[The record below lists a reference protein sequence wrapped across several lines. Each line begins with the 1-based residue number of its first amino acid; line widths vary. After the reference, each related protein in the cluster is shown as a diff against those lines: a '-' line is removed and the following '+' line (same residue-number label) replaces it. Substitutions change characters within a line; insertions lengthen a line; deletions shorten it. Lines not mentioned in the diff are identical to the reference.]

1 MTARWT
7 DPMGAIFEPG
17 MTVPA
22 LLRRRAAEMP
32 MALAFSAQSWRGGR
46 DRLTY
51 RQLALRMD
59 GVAAGLG
66 DLGLGRSDR
75 IAIFLDN
82 DAGREAVLTALG
94 AMALGAVVV
103 PLNTRASDRELT
115 HALALV
121 GPALIVTR
129 ADHRARL
136 AGLVPSVRIMVL
148 DADPDTRAD
157 PDTGDVW
164 PDPDQLPPRDGPGLP
179 DPDDLASLLFTSGT
193 TGASKAV
200 MHNHRTM
207 LAAGRAVGASVGLEP
222 GDLYQGAF
230 PFFTSS
236 CLNIGCMSAWVAGA
250 GFAMEGPMDNAD
262 RLRMLVIEG
271 TTVYHGVPAVLQF
284 LADQA
289 ATDQC
294 CPKALRRF
302 GYGGAAMPMTL
313 IEQLAACFPGA
324 DQVHIWGMTETGPAG
339 TVLTPDRL
347 PEKAGAIGVAMPDCQ
362 IRLVDA
368 NGMDVPDGATGEM
381 LFAGPSAGL
390 GYFRNPEE
398 TAKTFADGWVRTG
411 DIAVRDSDG
420 ILHFHDRKKD
430 VINRGGMKISS
441 LTVEQVILRFDAV
454 AEAAV
459 APVPHPKLGEDVAAF
474 IVQKAG
480 ADIDLEALTAFCAAH
495 LADYEVP
502 RRIVKLNALPRNPM
516 GKVQK
521 HLLSTATHR
530 V

>member
-1 MTARWT
+1 MRPAPASAT
-7 DPMGAIFEPG
+7 
-17 MTVPA
+17 TVPA
-22 LLRRRAAEMP
+22 LLRRRAEEMP
-32 MALAFSAQSWRGGR
+32 TALAFSAPSWRGGR

-59 GVAAGLG
+59 TVAAGLNG
-66 DLGLGRSDR
+66 LYLGRGER
-75 IAIFLDN
+75 VAVFLDN

-94 AMALGAVVV
+94 AMALGAVVA

-121 GPALIVTR
+121 EPALIVTR

-136 AGLVPSVRIMVL
+136 AGLAPCGCLVLL
-148 DADPDTRAD
+148 DADAGSPDAWPE
-157 PDTGDVW
+157 PDRV
-164 PDPDQLPPRDGPGLP
+164 PPPGVGSALP
-179 DPDDLASLLFTSGT
+179 DPDDLACLLFTSGT

-200 MHNHRTM
+200 MHSHRTM
-207 LAAGRAVGASVGLEP
+207 LAAGRAVSASVGLEP

-250 GFAMEGPMDNAD
+250 GFVMEGPLGNAD
-262 RLRMLVIEG
+262 RLRLIATEG

-289 ATDQC
+289 ATDPC
-294 CPKALRRF
+294 RPSALRRF
-302 GYGGAAMPMTL
+302 GYGGAAMPAPL
-313 IEQLAACFPGA
+313 IEQIAERFPET

-339 TVLTPDRL
+339 TVLAPDHL
-347 PEKAGAIGVAMPDCQ
+347 PGKAGAIGVAMPDCQ
-362 IRLVDA
+362 IRLVDDA
-368 NGMDVPDGATGEM
+368 GTDVPDGIPGEM
-381 LFAGPSAGL
+381 LFAGPSAAL

-398 TAKTFADGWVRTG
+398 TAKTFADGWVWTG
-411 DIAVRDSDG
+411 DIAVRDADG

-430 VINRGGMKISS
+430 MINRGGLKISS
-441 LTVEQVILRFDAV
+441 VAVEQVLLRFDGI

-459 APVPHPKLGEDVAAF
+459 APVPHAKLGEDVAAF
-474 IVQKAG
+474 IVEKTG
-480 ADIDLEALTAFCAAH
+480 IEVDPDVLTAFCTAH

-502 RRIVKLNALPRNPM
+502 RRIVKLDALPRNPM

-521 HLLSTATHR
+521 HMLSAATQR
-530 V
+530 A